1 MNYKIQPGLRISDQG
16 VVFDPSTGESFTV
29 NETGLAILKSLQEG
43 LGEEEIFAKLAE
55 EYDLSKSDFDRNL
68 QDFRSVLRS
77 YYLSSNEG

>member
-1 MNYKIQPGLRISDQG
+1 MNYKIKPGLRISDQG

>member
-1 MNYKIQPGLRISDQG
+1 MNYKIKPGIRISDQA

>member
-1 MNYKIQPGLRISDQG
+1 MNYKIKPGLRISDQG

-55 EYDLSKSDFDRNL
+55 EYDLSKSDFNRNL